1 MILDDYSQRLTL
13 LCRVELMFVLLIR
26 YIKSIR
32 LQKLGKTA
40 EKTAAAAAAHSVA
53 AKPVTTA

>member
-1 MILDDYSQRLTL
+1 
-13 LCRVELMFVLLIR
+13 MFVLLIR

-53 AKPVTTA
+53 AKPVATA

>member
-1 MILDDYSQRLTL
+1 MFILL
-13 LCRVELMFVLLIR
+13 VR

-32 LQKLGKTA
+32 LRKISQTA

-53 AKPVTTA
+53 AKPVTST